1 MDGQSEEAYTS
12 PLESLMQKSL
22 TYVYVLLVTSM
33 ALWGGT
39 WVAGRVLAQSVHPM
53 TAAFLRFAVASAVL
67 MLMCY
72 RAEGRTPSLERK
84 QILPVA
90 FLGLTGVFIYSYF
103 FFNGLQTIAAGRA
116 ALIVACIPVCISILS
131 AVLYKEKFG
140 PVRIVG
146 ALTSLVGVSVVI
158 ADGNPMA
165 LLSEGVSRGDFMILG
180 CVAAWT
186 AYTLGGRSV
195 MKTVA
200 PLPAVAWSSLI
211 GTVMLFPAALS
222 EGLATDVFQ
231 LRAIDW
237 GCILY
242 LGALATALAYFWYYQ
257 AISVIG
263 ASRAGI
269 FINTVPVFAVIM
281 GFLLLGEPIHLSL
294 ISGGLMV
301 VTGVYLTNRR

>member
-1 MDGQSEEAYTS
+1 
-12 PLESLMQKSL
+12 MQKSV
-22 TYVYVLLVTSM
+22 TYVYVLLIISM

-39 WVAGRVLAQSVHPM
+39 WVSGRVLAQSVHPM
-53 TAAFLRFAVASAVL
+53 TAAFLRFAVASFVL
-67 MLMCY
+67 MVMCY
-72 RAEGRTPSLERK
+72 RAEGRIPGLKRN

-103 FFNGLQTIAAGRA
+103 FFNGLQTIPAGRA
-116 ALIVACIPVCISILS
+116 ALIVACIPVCISIMS

-140 PVRIVG
+140 PARIIG

-158 ADGNPMA
+158 ADGNPLA
-165 LLSEGVSRGDFMILG
+165 LLSAGVSRGDFMILG

-195 MKTVA
+195 MKMLP
-200 PLPAVAWSSLI
+200 PLTAVAWSSLI
-211 GTVMLFPAALS
+211 GTLMLFPAALS
-222 EGLATDVFQ
+222 EGLAYDMFH

-257 AISVIG
+257 AIAEIG

-294 ISGGLMV
+294 ITGGLMV